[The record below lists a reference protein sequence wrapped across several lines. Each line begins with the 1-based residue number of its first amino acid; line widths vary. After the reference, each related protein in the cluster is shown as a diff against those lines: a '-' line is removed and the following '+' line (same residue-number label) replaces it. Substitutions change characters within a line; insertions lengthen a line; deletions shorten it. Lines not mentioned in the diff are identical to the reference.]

1 MTNLIQQKIIDLVT
15 PMIIRLKIYLT
26 KTIVKK
32 VFNYSDMQTMPKDTQ
47 RENGKGKC
55 LDEKHKTRE

>member
-1 MTNLIQQKIIDLVT
+1 MLTCDVIELVT
-15 PMIIRLKIYLT
+15 PTIIRLKIYLA

-32 VFNYSDMQTMPKDTQ
+32 SIYSDMQTMPKDTQ

>member
-1 MTNLIQQKIIDLVT
+1 
-15 PMIIRLKIYLT
+15 MIIRLKIYLT

-32 VFNYSDMQTMPKDTQ
+32 VFIYSDMQTMPKDTQ